1 VLVKV
6 YTYSVDPD
14 HYWVEIDCIVNSQYS
29 DSVVLLENH
38 LDPDQSWLSAV
49 LHTDSTYRYQW

>member
-1 VLVKV
+1 MLVKV

-38 LDPDQSWLSAV
+38 LDPDQS
-49 LHTDSTYRYQW
+49 